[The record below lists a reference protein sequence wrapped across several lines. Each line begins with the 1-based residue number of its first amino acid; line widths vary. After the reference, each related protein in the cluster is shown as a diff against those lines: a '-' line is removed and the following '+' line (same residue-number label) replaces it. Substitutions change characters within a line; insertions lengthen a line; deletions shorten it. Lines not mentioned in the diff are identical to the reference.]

1 METIEEILFKLQK
14 DLADVPGSSKGQ
26 KVSLMV
32 DLMRYLFENQGHVK
46 KLAVYVRRQEEPKT
60 KNRKI
65 LKIYQET
72 SNPLQIDI
80 WCFDASRAIKALKEE
95 SVGSMIFTSGT
106 LSPISNYVSDIGLS
120 HLSTITLKG
129 THVINQTQLFVGT
142 LSKSGGVEL
151 KNVFQNRQNE
161 HMFRQ
166 MGETIQKVQGVTEG
180 GLLVFHPTYNL
191 MSLANQYWVGIQF
204 ETDVNNESTDGM
216 DIVLAQFENSLMVK
230 GKSIL
235 QGVCRGKVSE
245 GVDFADDRGRVAFI
259 TGIPYAPLM
268 DPKVEVGHKT
278 EPKISLGQTENRV
291 NKTQWRLQL
300 VPSSGDARYKSGY
313 WADYST

>member
-1 METIEEILFKLQK
+1 MIVKNQHDMETIEEVLFKLQK

-26 KVSLMV
+26 KVSVMV
-32 DLMRYLFENQGHVK
+32 DLIRYLFENQGQVK
-46 KLAVYVRRQEEPKT
+46 KLAVYIRRQEEPKT

-65 LKIYQET
+65 LKIYQEI

-80 WCFDASRAIKALKEE
+80 WCFDASRAIKALKDEN
-95 SVGSMIFTSGT
+95 VGSMIFTSGT
-106 LSPISNYVSDIGLS
+106 LSPITNYISDIGLS
-120 HLSTITLKG
+120 HSSTTTLKG
-129 THVINQTQLFVGT
+129 SHVINPSQLFVGT
-142 LSKSGGVEL
+142 LSKSEGIEL

-191 MSLANQYWVGIQF
+191 MSLATQYWAGVKF
-204 ETDVNNESTDGM
+204 ETEVNNETTDGM
-216 DIVLAQFENSLMVK
+216 EIVLAQFENSLMIK

-268 DPKVEVGHKT
+268 DPKVYIKEKSSS
-278 EPKISLGQTENRV
+278 KIIPGETEN
-291 NKTQWRLQL
+291 
-300 VPSSGDARYKSGY
+300 
-313 WADYST
+313 